1 MDLKFFTTAYGILP
15 LTEQSKIEVVEN
27 RPINT
32 WLNDGSFV
40 YRVQLS
46 GGYRKGLPCI
56 SNDYMFSVN
65 GVNGMT
71 TAEQANNMGA
81 HIADI
86 LRQDQFKQTLCNL
99 QAYRR
104 EFYLRHSVTGLFYS
118 RKHGWRSWEKD
129 KDDPCVFTTT
139 CAIEV
144 IRTLEDIQHV
154 ELIDRG
160 LIEIHMTDIPEE
172 VINPVNVEG
181 KPFVVL
187 KSLSSRDVCITGCK
201 KDQNVAILANG
212 RLAYDVVAF
221 CDSYE
226 DAQPI
231 WEKAL
236 YK

>member
-1 MDLKFFTTAYGILP
+1 MDTKTISSAYGILP
-15 LTEQSKIEVVEN
+15 DAGVEIVN
-27 RPINT
+27 DLPLDT
-32 WLNDGSFV
+32 WLNLDTMV
-40 YRVQLS
+40 YKLQLS
-46 GGYRKGLPCI
+46 GGYHKGIPNI
-56 SNDYMFSVN
+56 SNQFSLTVQPYYK
-65 GVNGMT
+65 MSSD
-71 TAEQANNMGA
+71 EQARDLA
-81 HIADI
+81 AYVADI
-86 LRQDQFKQTLCNL
+86 LRQDDFKKALCNL
-99 QAYRR
+99 QAVGRYFRIKHTTR
-104 EFYLRHSVTGLFYS
+104 GQFYTV
-118 RKHGWRSWEKD
+118 HGWTSRVEALRYK
-129 KDDPCVFTTT
+129 

-144 IRTLEDIQHV
+144 LRALEDIQHYQ
-154 ELIDRG
+154 LIDRG
-160 LIEIHMTDIPEE
+160 LLEVCMTDIPDN

-187 KSLSSRDVCITGCK
+187 KSLYSEGVCITSCK

>member
-1 MDLKFFTTAYGILP
+1 MKFLSDAYGILP
-15 LTEQSKIEVVEN
+15 VEKPEVVN
-27 RPINT
+27 DMPVNT
-32 WLNDGSFV
+32 WLNEGAFI
-40 YRVQLS
+40 YRLQLT
-46 GGYRKGLPCI
+46 GGYRHGVPNV
-56 SNDYMFSVN
+56 SNDFSMRVQPFYQ
-65 GVNGMT
+65 MT
-71 TAEQANNMGA
+71 TAEQANNIGA

-104 EFYLRHSVTGLFYS
+104 EFYIRHSVTGLFYS

-144 IRTLEDIQHV
+144 IRTLEDIQHYQ
-154 ELIDRG
+154 LIDRG
-160 LIEIHMTDIPEE
+160 LLEVCMTDIPDD
-172 VINPVNVEG
+172 VINPVNVDG

-187 KSLSSRDVCITGCK
+187 KSLYSKDVCITMCK

-226 DAQPI
+226 EAQPI

>member
-1 MDLKFFTTAYGILP
+1 MKFLSDAYGILP
-15 LTEQSKIEVVEN
+15 VEKPEVVN
-27 RPINT
+27 DMPVNT
-32 WLNDGSFV
+32 WLNEGAFI
-40 YRVQLS
+40 YRLQLT
-46 GGYRKGLPCI
+46 GGYCHGVPNV
-56 SNDYMFSVN
+56 SNDFSMCVQSFYR
-65 GVNGMT
+65 MT
-71 TAEQANNMGA
+71 TEEQACDMGA
-81 HIADI
+81 HIADL
-86 LRQDQFKQTLCNL
+86 LRQDQFRQALCNL
-99 QAYRR
+99 QAVGRYFRIKHTTR
-104 EFYLRHSVTGLFYS
+104 GQFYTV
-118 RKHGWRSWEKD
+118 HGWTSRVEALRYK
-129 KDDPCVFTTT
+129 

-144 IRTLEDIQHV
+144 LRALEDIQHYQ
-154 ELIDRG
+154 LIDRG
-160 LIEIHMTDIPEE
+160 LLEVCMTDIPAN

-187 KSLSSRDVCITGCK
+187 KSLYSEGVCITSCK

>member
-1 MDLKFFTTAYGILP
+1 MKFLSDAYGILP
-15 LTEQSKIEVVEN
+15 VEKPEVVN
-27 RPINT
+27 DMPVNT
-32 WLNDGSFV
+32 WLNEGAFI
-40 YRVQLS
+40 YRLQLT
-46 GGYRKGLPCI
+46 GGYCHGVPNV
-56 SNDYMFSVN
+56 SNDFSMCVQSFYQ
-65 GVNGMT
+65 VT
-71 TAEQANNMGA
+71 TEEQACNMGA
-81 HIADI
+81 HVADL

-129 KDDPCVFTTT
+129 KDDLCVFTTT

-144 IRTLEDIQHV
+144 IRTLEDIQHG